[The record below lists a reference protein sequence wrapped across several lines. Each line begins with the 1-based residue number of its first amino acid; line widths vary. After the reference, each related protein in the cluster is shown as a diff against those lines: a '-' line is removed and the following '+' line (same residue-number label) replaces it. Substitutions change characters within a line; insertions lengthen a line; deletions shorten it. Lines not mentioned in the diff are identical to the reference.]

1 MKKTRAI
8 ILISG
13 NGTNL
18 LNILENIK
26 SGFIDMDVFM
36 VISNNPKAKGLNIA
50 ETHNIAN
57 LVIDTNKSFD
67 HVLSEIV
74 DTHDIDLLILAGF
87 MKILPKTITDKYDGK
102 IINIH
107 PSLLPKHKGL
117 ETHKKV
123 IEAKDKFH
131 GASVHYVT
139 SKLDNGPVIIQGKYE
154 VDNYDENIMKDQV
167 HKIEYQ
173 ILPIAIKWFV
183 EGNITKIDNKFSF
196 NKEVLECPIQ
206 HILDH

>member
-18 LNILENIK
+18 LNILENVK

-50 ETHNIAN
+50 ENHNITN
-57 LVIDTNKSFD
+57 LVIDTNKRFD
-67 HVLSEIV
+67 DVLSEIV
-74 DTHDIDLLILAGF
+74 DMNDIGLLILAGF

-107 PSLLPKHKGL
+107 PSLLPKYKGL

-123 IEAKDKFH
+123 IEAKTLKDFGNALKNHEIELSNILELPTAKETFFPDFDGVIKSL
-131 GASVHYVT
+131 GAWGGDFVMSI
-139 SKLDNGPVIIQGKYE
+139 SKENPTGYFKEKGFEIVIPYNE
-154 VDNYDENIMKDQV
+154 M
-167 HKIEYQ
+167 
-173 ILPIAIKWFV
+173 IL
-183 EGNITKIDNKFSF
+183 
-196 NKEVLECPIQ
+196 
-206 HILDH
+206 

>member
-1 MKKTRAI
+1 MKITKAI

-26 SGFIDMDVFM
+26 SGFINMDVFM
-36 VISNNPKAKGLNIA
+36 VISNNSKAKGLDIA
-50 ETHNIAN
+50 ENHNIAN
-57 LVIDTNKSFD
+57 MFIDTNESFD
-67 HVLSEIV
+67 YVLSNIV
-74 DTHDIDLLILAGF
+74 DKNNIDLLILAGF

-117 ETHKKV
+117 YTHKKV
-123 IEAKDKFH
+123 IKAKDKFH

-139 SKLDNGPVIIQGKYE
+139 SELDGGPIIIQGRYE
-154 VDNYDENIMKDQV
+154 VDQYDE
-167 HKIEYQ
+167 
-173 ILPIAIKWFV
+173 
-183 EGNITKIDNKFSF
+183 
-196 NKEVLECPIQ
+196 
-206 HILDH
+206 